1 MIVHQGLDRR
11 KKESIVIIWIDFLI
25 SSFKEYTPY
34 EHGNYQ
40 LVVDTAKME
49 LHRSHSV
56 MFYFTEGGRLEVS
69 LNWSRLTTVL
79 YILKKKNSVYF
90 VCKVCLALRPLVSNF

>member
-1 MIVHQGLDRR
+1 MIVYQGLDRR
-11 KKESIVIIWIDFLI
+11 KKKSVAIIWIDFLI

-40 LVVDTAKME
+40 LVVDTAKMVTVQKP
-49 LHRSHSV
+49 L
-56 MFYFTEGGRLEVS
+56 MFYFTEGGRLKVS

-79 YILKKKNSVYF
+79 YIF
-90 VCKVCLALRPLVSNF
+90 